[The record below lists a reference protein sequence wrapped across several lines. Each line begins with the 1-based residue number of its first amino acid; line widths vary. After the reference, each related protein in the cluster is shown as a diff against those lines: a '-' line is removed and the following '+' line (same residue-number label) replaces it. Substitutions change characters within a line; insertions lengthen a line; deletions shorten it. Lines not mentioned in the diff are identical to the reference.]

1 MKQLKL
7 TNNIKKGL
15 TPQQAKKI
23 ISLALAFIL
32 VVGVYILIIK
42 YESLV
47 GTAIL
52 YALTTVLLMVCLICN
67 GGFNKDIPTPDM
79 LRDDWSAEKKEKFI
93 RRLKKG
99 KQIAKSLMIW
109 LLPLLCVVMFDI
121 FYLFWITKS

>member
-52 YALTTVLLMVCLICN
+52 YVLTTVLLIVCLICN